1 MTTPATLL
9 TLHRRRLQHIVES
22 RLDPRLAARLDASD
36 VVQEALID
44 ATAQLDDYLRDLP
57 RPFYAWLRQFAWERM
72 IKLHERHITAQK
84 RTVRQCAR
92 WIFPDK
98 SGLFLA
104 DRLAASA
111 SSPGEGLSM
120 DEQRDQIQSALA
132 DLRPHDREILVLL
145 YLEGMR

>member
-1 MTTPATLL
+1 M
-9 TLHRRRLQHIVES
+9 VES

-72 IKLHERHITAQK
+72 IKLHEATSRAEADSSP
-84 RTVRQCAR
+84 RRSLDL
-92 WIFPDK
+92 PDE
-98 SGLFLA
+98 SGLLLA
-104 DRLAASA
+104 DRLAASV
-111 SSPGEGLSM
+111 SSPSERLSM

-145 YLEGMR
+145 YLEGMNNTEVAAVLGIGEEL